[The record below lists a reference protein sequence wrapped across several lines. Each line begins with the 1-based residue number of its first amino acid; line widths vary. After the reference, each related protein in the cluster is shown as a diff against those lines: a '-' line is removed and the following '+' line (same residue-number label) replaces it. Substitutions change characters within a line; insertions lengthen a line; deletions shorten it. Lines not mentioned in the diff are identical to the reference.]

1 MTDDIASLLGAEW
14 DAIDE
19 LLASLDDAAWSAPA
33 LPGWDVH
40 DVVAHL
46 IGTEKMLAGAEIPSV
61 QADGEHVRND
71 IGQANELWVTSLRG
85 LSPAQMAA
93 EFRAITAQRLATLRA
108 MSQADFDAPS
118 WTPAGEGTYG
128 RWMQIRVF
136 DCWMHEQDIRMAV
149 GAPGHETGPA
159 AERSLDEVVGALGY
173 IIGKRGRAP
182 QGSSVLIS
190 LTGPVR
196 RELWVVTDGRAK
208 VVESIDGEPT
218 ATIRLPSS
226 LFLRLAGGREDAE
239 AALRRIEL
247 DGDVALGRQL
257 ATSLAFTI

>member
-1 MTDDIASLLGAEW
+1 MTDDIASLLGTEW

-19 LLASLDDAAWSAPA
+19 LLTSLDDAAWSAPA

-61 QADGEHVRND
+61 RADGEHVRND
-71 IGQANELWVTSLRG
+71 IGQANELWVASLRD

-93 EFRAITAQRLATLRA
+93 EFRAITAERLTTLHA

-149 GAPGHETGPA
+149 GMPGHETGPEV
-159 AERSLDEVVGALGY
+159 ERSLDEVAGALGY

-196 RELWVVTDGRAK
+196 RKLRVVTDGRAK

-218 ATIRLPSS
+218 ATIRMSSS

-239 AALRRIEL
+239 AALGQVEL
-247 DGDVALGRQL
+247 DGDVALARQL